1 MTVTVISERGLSQLS
16 LLVWLTK
23 YEVTPEVEVLGIMED
38 NELPPVDTEYHFK
51 VLPVTVEV
59 VKVGAISPKQ

>member
-1 MTVTVISERGLSQLS
+1 
-16 LLVWLTK
+16 
-23 YEVTPEVEVLGIMED
+23 MED